1 MSKTGLMTRTAL
13 VDVENLT
20 PEEALPDEQFAESP
34 WSLRVDWDAPLDP
47 TPPPVRRE
55 PGRAPTPVVY
65 ESPPEPGFLEARE
78 RLMRAGVDSEV
89 LGSMVPRVRIF
100 RRRATLVPA
109 CAAATAV
116 ALFVL
121 QLYVAQ
127 GALG

>member
-1 MSKTGLMTRTAL
+1 MSKTGLMTRAAP
-13 VDVENLT
+13 VDVENLS
-20 PEEALPDEQFAESP
+20 PEEAPDEQFAESP
-34 WSLRVDWDAPLDP
+34 WSVRLDWDDSPEP
-47 TPPPVRRE
+47 TPPPVRGE
-55 PGRAPTPVVY
+55 PGQTPTKVIH
-65 ESPPEPGFLEARE
+65 ESPPGPGVLEARE

-89 LGSMVPRVRIF
+89 LGSMVPRVRMF

-109 CAAATAV
+109 LAAASAV